1 MLKRRGFISQKLC
14 IKISIQ
20 VTIHL
25 TFATKDQHR
34 MTVILFA
41 LFRYQI
47 VDNHAIRY
55 WLPSSASSGSR
66 DRAALTTFSQ
76 IRDINFAHQ
85 HE

>member
-1 MLKRRGFISQKLC
+1 
-14 IKISIQ
+14 
-20 VTIHL
+20 
-25 TFATKDQHR
+25 